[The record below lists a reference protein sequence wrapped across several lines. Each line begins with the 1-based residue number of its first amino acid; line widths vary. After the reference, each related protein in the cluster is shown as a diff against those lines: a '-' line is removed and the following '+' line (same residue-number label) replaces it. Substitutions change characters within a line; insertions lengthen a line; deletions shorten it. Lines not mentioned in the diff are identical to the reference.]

1 MGPGRSFSLRI
12 GDDSSAVPDSRQ
24 TGGESDHLVVVALRD
39 APGEPPLP
47 LGKGK
52 GKIEEINTRWGKNI

>member
-12 GDDSSAVPDSRQ
+12 GDDSSAVPDSGR
-24 TGGESDHLVVVALRD
+24 TGGEFDHLAMVALRD

-52 GKIEEINTRWGKNI
+52 GRIDEINTRWGRNI